1 MEIRGPDIRGR
12 AAEKAPS
19 NVEGA
24 DAGIVF
30 HPRGGIC
37 GVSAVVE
44 FSPFLEHFGVG
55 EQVAAFS
62 VLVVHLF
69 HSFYFLSFFCI
80 FIIPQG

>member
-12 AAEKAPS
+12 AAEKTPS

-30 HPRGGIC
+30 HPRGEIC
-37 GVSAVVE
+37 GVATVIE

-55 EQVAAFS
+55 EDVSAFTI
-62 VLVVHLF
+62 LVVVSF
-69 HSFYFLSFFCI
+69 HIYHFLSFFVSLL
-80 FIIPQG
+80 

>member
-1 MEIRGPDIRGR
+1 MEKRGLVNRGR
-12 AAEKAPS
+12 AAKKAPS
-19 NVEGA
+19 DVEGA
-24 DAGIVF
+24 NASVVF

-69 HSFYFLSFFCI
+69 HSFYFLSFFVSLL
-80 FIIPQG
+80 

>member
-37 GVSAVVE
+37 GVATVIE
-44 FSPFLEHFGVG
+44 LSPFLEHFGVG
-55 EQVAAFS
+55 ENVSAFTI
-62 VLVVHLF
+62 LVVVSF
-69 HSFYFLSFFCI
+69 HIYHFLSFFVSLL
-80 FIIPQG
+80 